1 VISVGLINGVIERVC
16 GAAVG
21 SGVSVA
27 ALVAGVAVQMITL
40 SFAALTSAMLY
51 YDLRARAAG
60 QTT

>member
-1 VISVGLINGVIERVC
+1 
-16 GAAVG
+16 VG

-60 QTT
+60 QAAGSTG